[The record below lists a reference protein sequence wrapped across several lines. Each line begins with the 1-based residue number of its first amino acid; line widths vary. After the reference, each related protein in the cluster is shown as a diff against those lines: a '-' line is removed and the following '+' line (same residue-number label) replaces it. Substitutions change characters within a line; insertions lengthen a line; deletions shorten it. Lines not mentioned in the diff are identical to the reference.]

1 MKHIWLMGM
10 ALTLALSG
18 VGSAADAP
26 TFSDEVVRIV
36 QERCQT
42 CHRPGEHAPFSLIT
56 YADVFK
62 RRADIR
68 DQIDW
73 RTMPPWKP
81 VPGFGSFLESRRL
94 SDEER
99 ATILKWI
106 DEGAPEGDPAKL
118 PPPRAF
124 PTGWTLGTPDHVLE
138 MSAPYTVPARAGD
151 VYRCF
156 VVPTSFP
163 EDRWVSKVEYAPG
176 DKKVVHHVLAYIAT
190 GPTAASLQRPAG
202 GAGYPCFGGP
212 GFLPAGGLGGWA
224 PGIGPR
230 VQPDGV
236 AWLLPAGATVVLQI
250 HYNNGSPQAHTDRTR
265 AALYFATSPVDR
277 RHRAIPLLNRTFTIP
292 AGEKRYEVHASYT
305 VPPGRDLHA
314 TGITPH
320 MHLLG
325 REMKVTATYPDG
337 AVRPLIYI
345 DDWDFHW
352 QANYT
357 FEEPVPLPSGTR
369 IDMVA
374 VFDNSAGSKRQPSQP
389 PRAVSWGEGTTDEMA
404 LVFVSITVDGERIGW
419 RLR

>member
-138 MSAPYTVPARAGD
+138 MSAPYTVPA
-151 VYRCF
+151 
-156 VVPTSFP
+156 
-163 EDRWVSKVEYAPG
+163 
-176 DKKVVHHVLAYIAT
+176 
-190 GPTAASLQRPAG
+190 
-202 GAGYPCFGGP
+202 
-212 GFLPAGGLGGWA
+212 
-224 PGIGPR
+224 
-230 VQPDGV
+230 
-236 AWLLPAGATVVLQI
+236 
-250 HYNNGSPQAHTDRTR
+250 
-265 AALYFATSPVDR
+265 
-277 RHRAIPLLNRTFTIP
+277 
-292 AGEKRYEVHASYT
+292 
-305 VPPGRDLHA
+305 
-314 TGITPH
+314 
-320 MHLLG
+320 
-325 REMKVTATYPDG
+325 
-337 AVRPLIYI
+337 
-345 DDWDFHW
+345 
-352 QANYT
+352 
-357 FEEPVPLPSGTR
+357 
-369 IDMVA
+369 
-374 VFDNSAGSKRQPSQP
+374 
-389 PRAVSWGEGTTDEMA
+389 
-404 LVFVSITVDGERIGW
+404 
-419 RLR
+419 

>member
-1 MKHIWLMGM
+1 MRSCASRRGDRRASRAPRRPAARRRAPPRPPASQPHRPPSSGRRPPRPRRSPSPGRALPWRRCPPRRPSAERARARARPRRSPPGSRDGARRRTTAWIRLPTEVPAGFPILFGGREPRENFFGRRRSTLAGSAGEEIMKHIWLMGM
-10 ALTLALSG
+10 VLTLALSG
-18 VGSAADAP
+18 VASAADSP

-106 DEGAPEGDPAKL
+106 DADAPEGDRAKL
-118 PPPRAF
+118 PPPRVF

-163 EDRWVSKVEYAPG
+163 EDRWVSKVEYAPS
-176 DKKVVHHVLAYIAT
+176 DRKVVHHVLAYIDT
-190 GPTAASLQRPAG
+190 GSAAQALHRRAG
-202 GAGYPCFGGP
+202 RAGDSCFWGPGFPPPGGP
-212 GFLPAGGLGGWA
+212 GRRA

-230 VQPDGV
+230 
-236 AWLLPAGATVVLQI
+236 AER
-250 HYNNGSPQAHTDRTR
+250 DRC
-265 AALYFATSPVDR
+265 
-277 RHRAIPLLNRTFTIP
+277 
-292 AGEKRYEVHASYT
+292 
-305 VPPGRDLHA
+305 
-314 TGITPH
+314 
-320 MHLLG
+320 
-325 REMKVTATYPDG
+325 
-337 AVRPLIYI
+337 
-345 DDWDFHW
+345 
-352 QANYT
+352 
-357 FEEPVPLPSGTR
+357 
-369 IDMVA
+369 
-374 VFDNSAGSKRQPSQP
+374 
-389 PRAVSWGEGTTDEMA
+389 
-404 LVFVSITVDGERIGW
+404 
-419 RLR
+419 